1 MEIPER
7 VVGVVLAGGR
17 SSRMGG
23 GDKCLLPLGG
33 TALLARVIER
43 LRPQAGDIV
52 ISANG
57 DRARL
62 ASFGLPVIADSIA
75 DHAGPLAGVLA
86 GLEWAKA
93 NNPGASHVVTVA
105 GDTPF
110 FPADLVRRFLTALA
124 QDSSRIHVARSEAG
138 VHPVIGLW
146 PVAFAGEIET
156 SLRQGA
162 RKVSAWVA
170 EHGAVEVFFP
180 PVMIG
185 GTPIDP
191 FFNINRPE
199 DLAEAEALLGRQN
212 VETFKG

>member
-1 MEIPER
+1 MELPER
-7 VVGVVLAGGR
+7 VAGVVLAGGR

-23 GDKCLLPLGG
+23 GDKCLLPLAGIS
-33 TALLARVIER
+33 LLARVIER
-43 LRPQAGDIV
+43 LRPQAGDLAIN
-52 ISANG
+52 ANG
-57 DRARL
+57 EHARF

-75 DHAGPLAGVLA
+75 GHAGPLAGVHA

-93 NNPGASHVVTVA
+93 DVPGASHVVTVA

-110 FPADLVRRFLTALA
+110 FPTDLVQRFLAALA
-124 QDSSRIHVARSEAG
+124 QDSGRICVARSKEG
-138 VHPVIGLW
+138 VHPVFGLW
-146 PVAFAGEIET
+146 PVAMAGEIET

-170 EHGAVEVFFP
+170 HHSAIEVFFP

-185 GTPIDP
+185 GRPIDP

-199 DLAEAEALLGRQN
+199 DLAEAEALLGPQS